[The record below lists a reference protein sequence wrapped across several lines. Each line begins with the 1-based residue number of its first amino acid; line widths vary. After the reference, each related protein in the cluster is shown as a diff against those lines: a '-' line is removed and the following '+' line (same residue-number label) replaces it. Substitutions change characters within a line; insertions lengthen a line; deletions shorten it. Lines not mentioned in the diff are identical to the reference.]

1 MRRIDHAAK
10 RRRIRTVMQEL
21 MYKAARMIKHAG
33 RWVLGIGAND
43 SGFAVFD
50 RRYGQLKAT

>member
-1 MRRIDHAAK
+1 
-10 RRRIRTVMQEL
+10 MQEL

-33 RWVLGIGAND
+33 RWVLGIGAHD

-50 RRYGQLKAT
+50 RLYGQLKAT